1 MICLVLGIVARAQV
15 PVGGWRDHLSW
26 NTADAVAVAGDK
38 VYCSNGVGLC
48 IYNVFT
54 RHLEKLTK
62 HNGLSDAGVTA
73 LEYAPDAQTVVV
85 GYASGNIDLIT
96 DKGIVNIPDVKRNSL
111 YADRRI
117 NHICVAGKMAYL
129 SCPFGVVAV
138 NLQSQRI
145 ADTYII
151 GDGGAPAMV
160 NAVAIS
166 GGMIYAAT
174 TDGIKKADK
183 NSNRLTDFSVWER
196 IKSGQGFKQL
206 AASDNTLYA
215 CDMNH
220 QISKYEGSVFSDIP
234 LSFAAS
240 VNSLK
245 FCDGVLIIATD
256 KALLTYSPIVNAFE
270 QTITTLNNRIINAHD
285 AWRTGG
291 VYWIADHRQGLCRW
305 SSANEFYFCVLN
317 GPSSNHASAFRY
329 KADKL
334 LAVSGGRSD
343 AGTPLHLAG
352 ELHIFAANQWSSI
365 APEGLYDFTDADMTS
380 DNTDTYYVASW
391 GGGVYVFQNGVL
403 AERYNAQNSPLIA
416 GSDGVLCG
424 GLLMDANN
432 KLWVSNGRQ
441 AALLAGGQWT
451 SSAWSAD
458 AVMGRFVEDENRQI
472 WTTRLN
478 KGLWVFDKTST
489 EAGQTN
495 KAIGFTPYNYT
506 GSIPAYNTHQ
516 IANTPDGII
525 WVTTNLGPVYY
536 NNTARVMDEPP
547 VGFHPNRAGSDEPS
561 LMYALLGS
569 ENTLSVAVDGAYRKW
584 FGTENG
590 GVFLIDE
597 DNTGEVRHFTTANS
611 PLFSDK
617 IRDIAIND
625 RTGEVFFATDYGIQS
640 YRSDAVSS
648 GDDFGKVYVFPNPV
662 HPDYQGEITITGL
675 IKDADVKITD
685 VAGNLVHHTRT
696 LGGQAVWN
704 GCNSKGRRVATG
716 VYLVFCTNDDGSKT
730 HITKLLFIR

>member
-1 MICLVLGIVARAQV
+1 M
-15 PVGGWRDHLSW
+15 
-26 NTADAVAVAGDK
+26 
-38 VYCSNGVGLC
+38 
-48 IYNVFT
+48 
-54 RHLEKLTK
+54 
-62 HNGLSDAGVTA
+62 
-73 LEYAPDAQTVVV
+73 
-85 GYASGNIDLIT
+85 
-96 DKGIVNIPDVKRNSL
+96 

-117 NHICVAGKMAYL
+117 NHVCTAGKTAYL

-138 NLQSQRI
+138 DLQSRRI

-151 GDGGAPAMV
+151 GDGGATVAV

-166 GGMIYAAT
+166 GEVIYAAT
-174 TDGIKKADK
+174 ANGVKKADK
-183 NSNRLTDFSVWER
+183 NSNRLTDFSLWER
-196 IKSGQGFKQL
+196 IKSGQGFKHL
-206 AASDNTLYA
+206 AASSNILYA
-215 CDMNH
+215 CDMDN
-220 QISKYEGSVFSDIP
+220 QISKYEGRVFTNISLP
-234 LSFAAS
+234 FAAS
-240 VNSLK
+240 VNRLK
-245 FCDGVLIIATD
+245 FCDGVLLLATD
-256 KALLTYSPIVNAFE
+256 QALLTYSPLTNTFE
-270 QTITTLNNRIINAHD
+270 YTITTLNNRTINAHD
-285 AWRTGG
+285 AWRTDG
-291 VYWIADHRQGLCRW
+291 VYWIADYRQGLCRW
-305 SSANEFYFCVLN
+305 ASANDISFYVLN
-317 GPSSNHASAFRY
+317 GPSSNYANAFRY

-343 AGTPLHLAG
+343 AGNPLHRQG
-352 ELHIFAANQWSSI
+352 ELHVFAANQWNSI
-365 APEGLYDFTDADMTS
+365 APDGLYDFTDADMAA
-380 DNTDTYYVASW
+380 DKPETYYVASW
-391 GGGVYVFQNGVL
+391 GGGVYVFQNGAL
-403 AERYNAQNSPLIA
+403 AEHYNAQNSSLIA

-424 GLLMDANN
+424 GLLMDADN

-441 AALLAGGQWT
+441 AVWQAGGQWNI
-451 SSAWSAD
+451 SAWNAG

-478 KGLWVFDKTST
+478 NGLWVFDKASA
-489 EAGQTN
+489 EAGQTD
-495 KAIGFTPYNYT
+495 KALGFTPYNYT
-506 GSIPAYNTHQ
+506 GSVPAYNTHQ
-516 IANTPDGII
+516 IACTPDGVV
-525 WVTTNLGPVYY
+525 WVATHLGPVYY
-536 NNTARVMDEPP
+536 NNAARVMEGNP

-584 FGTENG
+584 FGTEHG

-597 DNTGEVRHFTTANS
+597 DNTGEVRHFTAANS
-611 PLFSDK
+611 PLFSDR
-617 IRDIAIND
+617 IHDIAIND

-662 HPDYQGEITITGL
+662 RPDYQGEITITGL

-730 HITKLLFIR
+730 HVTKLLFIR